1 MENEY
6 IDTIF
11 EENLVDDTSKQNFPE
26 LKNLFKEMQE
36 ALNGINE
43 LDIKKRHDKIGASTV
58 LTQIKKHSGEYLP
71 DSVVNS
77 IRENYLGNT
86 FVVDADLKTC
96 KVVIKFYI
104 MNNNPVTQTVLD
116 IYTNVMLS
124 WLIVAKKYETDGCLD
139 NLKIDIYLT
148 QEKKMLGKGN
158 MYDANDSSKA
168 LGSDNVNTALTY
180 RCVDGESIIILYRS
194 EDMIK
199 TFFHETFHTLNFDF
213 TNAAKSEA
221 KPHFN
226 VNSPLRLYESYCE
239 TWGRT
244 INAIY
249 YVLLLNPRMTYSKFI
264 TYFRIVIAIEAAFS
278 AIQCNKILNHMN
290 LTWNDVLNN
299 TVYDKFK
306 EKSNVFSY
314 YVITAILMANNSKF
328 VTFCH
333 KNGTNLLKFDESK
346 LMPFI
351 DFLGKAKHNVD
362 MSGIE
367 KAQFRDNSLR
377 MAIFDIKN

>member
-1 MENEY
+1 M
-6 IDTIF
+6 
-11 EENLVDDTSKQNFPE
+11 
-26 LKNLFKEMQE
+26 
-36 ALNGINE
+36 
-43 LDIKKRHDKIGASTV
+43 STV
-58 LTQIKKHSGEYLP
+58 LNLIKKHSGEYLP
-71 DSVVNS
+71 NSVVHS

-116 IYTNVMLS
+116 MYTNVMIS

-158 MYDANDSSKA
+158 MYDANDSGKA

-249 YVLLLNPRMTYSKFI
+249 YVLLLNPRMTFSKFI

-346 LMPFI
+346 LAPFI
-351 DFLGKAKHNVD
+351 DFLGEAKHNVD

-367 KAQFRDNSLR
+367 KTQFRDNSLR